1 MCFLNHPLWPG
12 RWSHPRL
19 KAALFGSRG
28 RRDVFFHQERAGEKA
43 CKENPHPVRELRDST
58 EMGLVSLVIAEDV
71 VVQSLSLVRLF
82 VTPWTAALQ
91 ASLSFI
97 ISWSLLRLMSIE
109 SVMPSTVS
117 SSVVPFSSCLHSFP
131 ASLVF
136 SHDFLSFPMTHWS
149 FPVSQLFQVTKV
161 LELQLQHQSFQCI
174 FRVDFL

>member
-1 MCFLNHPLWPG
+1 MVSCGWHTLDSVCFLNHPLWPG

-91 ASLSFI
+91 ASLSIQPSHPLSPSSPSAFNLSQHQGFI
-97 ISWSLLRLMSIE
+97 PQR
-109 SVMPSTVS
+109 TGYY
-117 SSVVPFSSCLHSFP
+117 H
-131 ASLVF
+131 
-136 SHDFLSFPMTHWS
+136 
-149 FPVSQLFQVTKV
+149 QVAKV
-161 LELQLQHQSFQCI
+161 LELQFQHQSFQ
-174 FRVDFL
+174 

>member
-1 MCFLNHPLWPG
+1 MVSCGWHTLDSVCFLNHPLWPG

-109 SVMPSTVS
+109 LMMPSS
-117 SSVVPFSSCLHSFP
+117 HLKLSPCSP
-131 ASLVF
+131 AF
-136 SHDFLSFPMTHWS
+136 NLSQHHG
-149 FPVSQLFQVTKV
+149 LF
-161 LELQLQHQSFQCI
+161 
-174 FRVDFL
+174 